1 MSEKFLRKN
10 KKDFFFKHFDGF
22 NIDKAINLLIY
33 GVEVRKIR
41 KSKAGT
47 EKLRIYIKEDNFT
60 TLKCFLFKKKSVQK
74 SKIKI
79 GRITN
84 LKELP
89 TIKIPS
95 TVKNENLL
103 SMNYSDN
110 KKLVI
115 EFVNEQKK
123 MLFWEGVQYFYQ
135 LVKDKTTIIKF
146 IIFLKKTLH

>member
-1 MSEKFLRKN
+1 M
-10 KKDFFFKHFDGF
+10 
-22 NIDKAINLLIY
+22 
-33 GVEVRKIR
+33 
-41 KSKAGT
+41 
-47 EKLRIYIKEDNFT
+47 
-60 TLKCFLFKKKSVQK
+60 FKKKSVQK

-110 KKLVI
+110 KELVI
-115 EFVNEQKK
+115 EFANEQKK